1 MEVLARQ
8 QRAAFDNVPA
18 SARGGTRRSTSVG
31 EQVFRT
37 LRSAIVTMRLKPGEA
52 LSEQEIAGRLHVSRQ
67 PVREAFIKLSEDGL
81 VRVVPQRGTFVMK
94 ISAQAVTNARF
105 VREAVECAIAREAAA
120 HITPADTAALKA
132 LIAEQRKAAKGSD
145 PEGFFVLDEEFHRT
159 LAAASGCAYAWK
171 VIESAKAQMD
181 RVRFLSVPEA
191 TPMRRLIAQHQ
202 HILDGVIAGD
212 GDAAAAAMRTHLREI
227 LSSLPRLAEK
237 FPAMF
242 EADAYNGAAT

>member
-1 MEVLARQ
+1 MEALARQ
-8 QRAAFDNVPA
+8 QRTTFDDAATL
-18 SARGGTRRSTSVG
+18 ARGRTRRSASMA
-31 EQVFRT
+31 EQVFHT

-105 VREAVECAIAREAAA
+105 VREAVECAIAREAAQR
-120 HITPADTAALKA
+120 ITPADTAALKA
-132 LIAEQRKAAKGSD
+132 LIADQRKAEKASD
-145 PEGFFVLDEEFHRT
+145 GEGFFVFDEEFHRA
-159 LAAASGCAYAWK
+159 LAAAGGCAYAWK

-202 HILDGVIAGD
+202 RILDGVVSGD
-212 GDAAAAAMRTHLREI
+212 GDAAAAAMQTHLREI
-227 LSSLPRLAEK
+227 LSSLPRIAEK

-242 EADAYNGAAT
+242 DTDTHNGAVT

>member
-1 MEVLARQ
+1 M
-8 QRAAFDNVPA
+8 
-18 SARGGTRRSTSVG
+18 G

-52 LSEQEIAGRLHVSRQ
+52 LSEQEIAGRLDVSRQ

-105 VREAVECAIAREAAA
+105 VREAVECAIAREAAER
-120 HITPADTAALKA
+120 ITAADTVALKA
-132 LIAEQRKAAKGSD
+132 LIAEQRRAEKADDTES
-145 PEGFFVLDEEFHRT
+145 FFVLDEEFHRA
-159 LAAASGCAYAWK
+159 LASASGCAYAWK

-191 TPMRRLIAQHQ
+191 TPMRRLITQHQ
-202 HILDGVIAGD
+202 RILDGVAA
-212 GDAAAAAMRTHLREI
+212 GDAAAAAGAMQVHLREI

-242 EADAYNGAAT
+242 DVQTHNGVAT

>member
-1 MEVLARQ
+1 MEAQARQ
-8 QRAAFDNVPA
+8 QRAGLGEAPVL
-18 SARGGTRRSTSVG
+18 ARGRAQRSPSMA

-52 LSEQEIAGRLHVSRQ
+52 LSEQEIAGRLNVSRQ

-81 VRVVPQRGTFVMK
+81 VRVMPQRGTFVTK

-105 VREAVECAIAREAAA
+105 VREAVECAIAREAAQR
-120 HITPADTAALKA
+120 ITPADTAALRA
-132 LIAEQRKAAKGSD
+132 LIADQRKAEKTND
-145 PEGFFVLDEEFHRT
+145 TEGFFVLDEEFHRA

-202 HILDGVIAGD
+202 RILGGVASGN
-212 GDAAAAAMRTHLREI
+212 GDAAAAAMQTHLREI
-227 LSSLPRLAEK
+227 LSSLPRLVK
-237 FPAMF
+237 TFPQMF
-242 EADAYNGAAT
+242 DSDTKGAVA